1 MISFCSRVEGRTW
14 ASCELFRYASEDE
27 LDRRKSVGR
36 SRSRKKIEKE
46 NFTDVSDAIAAFH
59 LVFLFFFFRRKNCGT
74 DSAKRPE
81 KPVRQYGGCG
91 TLFESLLICDP
102 ADFLLRHG
110 RGVSCD
116 DDDGGGGGDDDP
128 GERKGDSTTKV
139 KHLTSS

>member
-59 LVFLFFFFRRKNCGT
+59 LVFLFFFFGVRTVELIRRSDPKSQCGNT
-74 DSAKRPE
+74 ED
-81 KPVRQYGGCG
+81 VG
-91 TLFESLLICDP
+91 LFSRVC
-102 ADFLLRHG
+102 
-110 RGVSCD
+110 
-116 DDDGGGGGDDDP
+116 
-128 GERKGDSTTKV
+128 
-139 KHLTSS
+139 